1 MTVTKMRIPGRPSL
15 GLVHTPRGKRTLGDP
30 ASLPRH
36 RDRSKA
42 LGLSSVRASSLGRN
56 GGVVDLDEVM
66 AVFRGMQPVA
76 SLPRLIEILQV
87 RRLLALAS
95 GHQVAISAQV
105 IVLVANE
112 DLRIVLMAIHFGPVR

>member
-1 MTVTKMRIPGRPSL
+1 MI
-15 GLVHTPRGKRTLGDP
+15 
-30 ASLPRH
+30 ASKLAYGPKGS
-36 RDRSKA
+36 RSKA

-87 RRLLALAS
+87 RRLLGLAS